1 MGVVN
6 TTYTFSG
13 TDTITSA
20 KLNNII
26 DDTTF
31 TGDAIQGSTLQVVSP
46 GKLAVNA
53 GGITSNELASNAVV
67 TAKIADSN
75 VTTAKIADSNVTTAK
90 IADSN
95 VTTAKI
101 ADASI
106 TAAKLNGEQTGSAPI
121 FGCRAYGS
129 FNGQAT
135 SPISPIASGNVST
148 IVRTGT
154 GFYRI
159 TMTTPM
165 SSSNYT
171 VVTSAKHAISDT
183 YGTSCDISIV
193 SESQFDIITG
203 KITSGTTYNSQNVN
217 FAVFQ

>member
-1 MGVVN
+1 MAVVN
-6 TTYTFSG
+6 TSRTFNNNEQITSTKLNQIMDESSFISDAIVPNQGLQITAGGKMQVPNSG
-13 TDTITSA
+13 ITTALIGDDQVITSKIPDSAVTAEKLASSLDLSSKTIT
-20 KLNNII
+20 LPNN
-26 DDTTF
+26 
-31 TGDAIQGSTLQVVSP
+31 S
-46 GKLAVNA
+46 
-53 GGITSNELASNAVV
+53 V
-67 TAKIADSN
+67 TAE
-75 VTTAKIADSNVTTAK
+75 
-90 IADSN
+90 
-95 VTTAKI
+95 
-101 ADASI
+101 
-106 TAAKLNGEQTGSAPI
+106 KLNGAQTGSAPI

-148 IVRTGT
+148 IVRLDTGI
-154 GFYRI
+154 YRI
-159 TMTTPM
+159 TMTTSM

-203 KITSGTTYNSQNVN
+203 KVTGGNTYNSENVN